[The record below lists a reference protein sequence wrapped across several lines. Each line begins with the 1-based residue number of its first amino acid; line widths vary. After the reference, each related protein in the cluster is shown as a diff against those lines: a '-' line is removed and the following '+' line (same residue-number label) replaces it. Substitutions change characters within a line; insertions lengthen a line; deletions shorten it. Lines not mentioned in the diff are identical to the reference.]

1 MKTQLVVFGITG
13 DLSRR
18 KLLPALQNII
28 SSGDLDISVVG
39 VSRRKFPKSDLLLDY
54 PDLKRKTAIFSMDL
68 AKAQEYLRLAKRLSS
83 DPSVQRL
90 YYLAVPPGVAT
101 SIADFL
107 GKAGLNTQ
115 RDKILF
121 EKPFGFDEVSA
132 REFIDRTRRFYT
144 EDQIFRIDH
153 YMTKNIALD
162 ILRLRRQAGSRHNK
176 WNSTDVSSVEI
187 IAHET
192 IGVEGRGEFYEQ
204 TGAIRDVVQG
214 HLMQLLS
221 LVLMKPPNDASSIPY
236 ARLVALNSLLPV
248 NPEDVRREQY
258 EGYPEEVGV
267 SRSSTETFARLTL
280 YSEDPEWEGV
290 PLVLETGKK
299 MPEKKTIIKISYYD
313 GTEDV
318 FDESTVMSQNN
329 ERLMS
334 SYERVI
340 TSAILGD
347 HSVFTSSDEVIA
359 SWQVLDPAQHIAQ

>member
-1 MKTQLVVFGITG
+1 MKTQLIIFGITG

-28 SSGDLDISVVG
+28 SSEELDISIVG
-39 VSRRKFPKSDLLLDY
+39 VSRRKTSSEELVAGYNK
-54 PDLKRKTAIFSMDL
+54 LKGRTSIFTMDL
-68 AKAQEYLRLAKRLSS
+68 SEASEYLRLADHLSK
-83 DPSVQRL
+83 DPDTQRL
-90 YYLAVPPGVAT
+90 YYLAVPPGAAA

-107 GKAGLNTQ
+107 GEAGLNSQ

-132 REFIDRTRRFYT
+132 REFIDRTHRYFN

-162 ILRLRRQAGSRHNK
+162 ILRLRREAGSRHNK
-176 WNSTDVSSVEI
+176 WNSSDVSGVEI

-192 IGVEGRGEFYEQ
+192 IGIEGRGEFYEQ
-204 TGAIRDVVQG
+204 TGAIRDVIQG

-221 LVLMKPPNDASSIPY
+221 LVLMKPPSDINNIPY
-236 ARLVALNSLLPV
+236 ARLVALNNLLPV
-248 NPEDVRREQY
+248 DPKDVKKDQY
-258 EGYPEEVGV
+258 KGYPEEVGV
-267 SRSSTETFARLTL
+267 TRSKTETFARLTL

-313 GTEDV
+313 GTEDL
-318 FDESTVMSQNN
+318 FDESTAVSQNDN
-329 ERLMS
+329 KLIDA
-334 SYERVI
+334 YERVI
-340 TSAILGD
+340 LSAIDGD

-359 SWQVLDPAQHIAQ
+359 SWQVLDPAQYVA